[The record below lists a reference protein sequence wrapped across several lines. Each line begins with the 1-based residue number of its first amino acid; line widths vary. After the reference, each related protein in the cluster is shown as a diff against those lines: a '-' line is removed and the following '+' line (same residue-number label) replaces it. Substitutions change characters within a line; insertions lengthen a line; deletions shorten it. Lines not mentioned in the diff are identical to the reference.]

1 MHLTTFEMISTPST
15 PRDARPRPPSL
26 ILFSLDFIMH
36 TFLAIVAAVLATVAL
51 AQDKF
56 EVVLTDMTDAK
67 GSRVQFHTDTEA
79 LARTPEWNPGSQ
91 DPPLT
96 VVTATRIAIEAG
108 KRRLPKA
115 DDIAVNSITLRK
127 SESYGRSAGG
137 LGRLVRWY
145 YEFTV
150 SPIMGGETFHGSS
163 ATTLVI
169 LLDGSVIEP
178 SPVK

>member
-1 MHLTTFEMISTPST
+1 MHVAACPSA
-15 PRDARPRPPSL
+15 P
-26 ILFSLDFIMH
+26 FSLDLMRTILLIIAAG
-36 TFLAIVAAVLATVAL
+36 LASAAL
-51 AQDKF
+51 AQEKF
-56 EVVLTDMTDAK
+56 EVVLADMTDAK
-67 GSRVQFHTDTEA
+67 GNRVQFRTDTEA

-96 VVTATRIAIEAG
+96 VAAATRIAVEAG

-115 DDIAVNSITLRK
+115 DDIAINSITLRK

-137 LGRLVRWY
+137 LARLVRWY

-150 SPIMGGETFHGSS
+150 SPIIDGETFHGSS